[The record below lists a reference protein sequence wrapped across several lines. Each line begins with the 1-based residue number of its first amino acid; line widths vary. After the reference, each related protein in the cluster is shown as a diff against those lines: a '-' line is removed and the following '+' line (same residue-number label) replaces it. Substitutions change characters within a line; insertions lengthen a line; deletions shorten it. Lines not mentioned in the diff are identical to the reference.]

1 MWTSNYLKPYSAATI
16 GSIDHMVYS
25 ALKDARHEMLVKDS
39 EISWVTGHFSI
50 RPCRPRK
57 SSRPIEQT
65 FVSRPKSQIDPSP
78 KDELIHHRWNRYS

>member
-39 EISWVTGHFSI
+39 EISWVKDHVAPESQVVQSSKLSSQDRKVKSI
-50 RPCRPRK
+50 
-57 SSRPIEQT
+57 QA
-65 FVSRPKSQIDPSP
+65 PKT
-78 KDELIHHRWNRYS
+78 N